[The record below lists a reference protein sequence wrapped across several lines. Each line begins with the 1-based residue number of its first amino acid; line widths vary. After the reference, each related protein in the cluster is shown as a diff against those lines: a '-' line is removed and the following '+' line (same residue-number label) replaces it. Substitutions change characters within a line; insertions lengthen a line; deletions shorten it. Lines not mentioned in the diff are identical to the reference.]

1 MEIIDIDEKSKDDLG
16 DVIIL
21 IKEYIDEELED
32 MTSEYNYLEVDI
44 KNRENFNRATY
55 STELNR
61 QRLSQQ
67 IEGFKKLSDRI
78 ENIFKANKIE
88 FEKEDVDY

>member
-1 MEIIDIDEKSKDDLG
+1 MEIIDIEEKSKDDLG

>member
-1 MEIIDIDEKSKDDLG
+1 MEIIDIEEKSKDDLG

-21 IKEYIDEELED
+21 IKEYIDEELKD

-44 KNRENFNRATY
+44 KNRENFNRPTY

-78 ENIFKANKIE
+78 ENIFKSNKIE
-88 FEKEDVDY
+88 FEREDVDY